1 MYRLCSDAFFL
12 PSCLHFSTSC
22 SCSIDPAARLV
33 IIKLSARLKNR
44 RGKGAVKGVSMK
56 IKIEID
62 PSLTQD
68 EVIIHCQRMDEHI
81 VKLQQSIADMA
92 SARPEKGCIA
102 LKSGDTSYY
111 IPLAQVL
118 FFETEGKR
126 IQAHTAKQLY
136 VTELKLYEL
145 EECLPGCFMRI
156 SKSTI
161 VNLDHIYSITKNL
174 SAASTVEFYGTAK
187 KVYVSRSY
195 YKALIERLGEKR
207 RQL

>member
-68 EVIIHCQRMDEHI
+68 EVIIRCQRMDEHI

-156 SKSTI
+156 RSGFPT
-161 VNLDHIYSITKNL
+161 VNIS
-174 SAASTVEFYGTAK
+174 
-187 KVYVSRSY
+187 
-195 YKALIERLGEKR
+195 
-207 RQL
+207 